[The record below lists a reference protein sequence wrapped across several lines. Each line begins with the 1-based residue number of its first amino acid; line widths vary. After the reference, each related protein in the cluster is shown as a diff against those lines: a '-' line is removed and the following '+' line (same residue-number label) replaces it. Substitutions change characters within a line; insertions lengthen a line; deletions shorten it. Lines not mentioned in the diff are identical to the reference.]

1 MAQGIDDIRRS
12 RDTAL
17 AALDTTIEVLGKLI
31 AQTTT
36 TGPLLT
42 QLTTR
47 FDDLMTERNA
57 ILAAATDAV
66 LHLPAV
72 VAAAATLVSLAN
84 QMNTVAQNLPTA
96 TNVINVLTGGT
107 SVLSSAQHFANT
119 LATAQQS

>member
-17 AALDTTIEVLGKLI
+17 EALNTSIEVLSNQI
-31 AQTTT
+31 ARTTT
-36 TGPLLT
+36 TGPLLI

-47 FDDLMTERNA
+47 FDDLMAERNA

-66 LHLPAV
+66 LQLPEV
-72 VAAAATLVSLAN
+72 VAAAAALISLAD
-84 QMNTVAQNLPTA
+84 QMNAVAQNLPRV
-96 TNVINVLTGGT
+96 TNVINVLAGST

>member
-17 AALDTTIEVLGKLI
+17 AALDTSIEVLANQI
-31 AQTTT
+31 ARITTK
-36 TGPLLT
+36 GPLLT

-47 FDDLMTERNA
+47 FDNLMSERNA
-57 ILAAATDAV
+57 IFAAATDAV
-66 LHLPAV
+66 LQLPEV
-72 VAAAATLVSLAN
+72 VAAAAVLINLAN

-96 TNVINVLTGGT
+96 TNVINVLAGST

>member
-1 MAQGIDDIRRS
+1 MAQSIDDIRNS

-17 AALDTTIEVLGKLI
+17 AALETSIDVLGNQI

-47 FDDLMTERNA
+47 FNDLMAERNA

-66 LHLPAV
+66 LQSPEVA
-72 VAAAATLVSLAN
+72 AAAATLNGLAN
-84 QMNTVAQNLPTA
+84 QMNTIAQNLPTA
-96 TNVINVLTGGT
+96 TNVVNVLAGSTT
-107 SVLSSAQHFANT
+107 VLSSAQHFANT